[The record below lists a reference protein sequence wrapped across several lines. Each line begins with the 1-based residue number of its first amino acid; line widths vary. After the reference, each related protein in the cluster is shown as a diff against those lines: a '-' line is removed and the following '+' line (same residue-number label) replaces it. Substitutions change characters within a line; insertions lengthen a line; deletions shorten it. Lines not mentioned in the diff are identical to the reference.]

1 MISKEQKRS
10 DFALKSLTRLEQTH
24 AIDKDFA
31 NFIVGTPTM
40 ILENGFA
47 QTMAFLLSKCAGEI
61 REPATNKY
69 YFTFQ
74 TIAGWSREI
83 NANIPKDDHWAFF
96 KAVSTLEQRDY
107 LAVQEEALKMLQWLK
122 RYARAFQKGE

>member
-10 DFALKSLTRLEQTH
+10 NFVLNELTRLEQSQP
-24 AIDKDFA
+24 IDKEFA

-47 QTMAFLLSKCAGEI
+47 QTMAFLLSKCNDNSKRTSG
-61 REPATNKY
+61 NKH

-74 TIAGWSREI
+74 AIAGWSHEI
-83 NANIPKDDHWAFF
+83 NSNIPTEPRAFF
-96 KAVSTLEQRDY
+96 SAVSNLDQRDY
-107 LAVQEEALKMLQWLK
+107 LTIQEEALKMLQWLK
-122 RYARAFQKGE
+122 RYARAFQRGE

>member
-10 DFALKSLTRLEQTH
+10 DFVLNALSRLEESQ
-24 AIDKDFA
+24 AIDKEFA

-47 QTMAFLLSKCAGEI
+47 QTMAFLLSKCSDNQKRTSA
-61 REPATNKY
+61 NKQ

-74 TIAGWSREI
+74 TVAGWSHEI
-83 NANIPKDDHWAFF
+83 NPDIPIDPRAFF
-96 KAVSTLEQRDY
+96 TAVSNLDQRDY
-107 LAVQEEALKMLQWLK
+107 LTVQEEALKMLQWLK
-122 RYARAFQKGE
+122 RYARAFQRGE

>member
-10 DFALKSLTRLEQTH
+10 DFALKSLTRLEKTQP
-24 AIDKDFA
+24 IEKEFA

-47 QTMAFLLSKCAGEI
+47 QTMAFLLSKCAGELK
-61 REPATNKY
+61 EPVTNKY

-74 TIAGWSREI
+74 TIAGWIHEI
-83 NANIPKDDHWAFF
+83 NGKIPREHRSFF
-96 KAVSTLEQRDY
+96 AAVSNLEQRDY
-107 LAVQEEALKMLQWLK
+107 LMAQEEALKMLQWLK
-122 RYARAFQKGE
+122 RYARAFQRGE

>member
-10 DFALKSLTRLEQTH
+10 DFVLNELSRLEESQ
-24 AIDKDFA
+24 AIDKEFA

-47 QTMAFLLSKCAGEI
+47 QTMAFLLSKCNGDDKRI
-61 REPATNKY
+61 PANKH

-74 TIAGWSREI
+74 TIAGWSHEI
-83 NANIPKDDHWAFF
+83 NPNISTDPRGFF
-96 KAVSTLEQRDY
+96 SAVSNLDQRDY
-107 LAVQEEALKMLQWLK
+107 LTVQEEALKMLQWLK
-122 RYARAFQKGE
+122 RYARAFQRGE